1 METNERIQKVNTMYL
16 LGNIFIPI
24 FAAIVI
30 NVFGALFLGRF
41 GAVLGTA
48 AMMGALLWWAVI
60 GKSVYDKGKE
70 KTLAELDK
78 SGFTRNHTFN
88 GDGCTVAVDINQGKV
103 ALLFRWNPGKVYIRP
118 ASALSR
124 VHTEDG
130 KTGVGIT
137 EGSARVRFCFVVE
150 QIRVNVNTF
159 TSNQRWPM
167 DSEHILTGISKADM
181 MVETLV
187 AAGAQAGK

>member
-30 NVFGALFLGRF
+30 NVFGDLFLGRLGIILGAAAMI
-41 GAVLGTA
+41 GAVL
-48 AMMGALLWWAVI
+48 WWVII

-88 GDGCTVAVDINQGKV
+88 GDGCTVVVDIKQGKV

-130 KTGVGIT
+130 KTGSGIM

-150 QIRVNVNTF
+150 QIQVNVNTF
-159 TSNQRWPM
+159 TSNQRWPI